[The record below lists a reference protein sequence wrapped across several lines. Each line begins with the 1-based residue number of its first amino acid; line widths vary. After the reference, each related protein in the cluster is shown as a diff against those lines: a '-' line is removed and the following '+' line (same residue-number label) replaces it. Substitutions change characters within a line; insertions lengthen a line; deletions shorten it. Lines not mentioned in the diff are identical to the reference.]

1 MTIAMLRPHAEQEKE
16 QAVNRRELEEDLREC
31 LQEMRHNQMLFDLE
45 TEPELIEQRVYE
57 YQALQCRYSYL
68 QRKARAEGLRAI
80 L

>member
-1 MTIAMLRPHAEQEKE
+1 MTIAMLRPHLTQTKE
-16 QAVNRRELEEDLREC
+16 QPAHDRELEQELREC
-31 LQEMRHNQMLFDLE
+31 MQEMRHNQMLFDLE